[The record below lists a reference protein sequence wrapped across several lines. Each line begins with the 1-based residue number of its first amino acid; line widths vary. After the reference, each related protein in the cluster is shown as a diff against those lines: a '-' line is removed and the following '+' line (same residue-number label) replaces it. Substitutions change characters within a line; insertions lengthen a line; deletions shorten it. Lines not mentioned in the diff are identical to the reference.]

1 MTNWEPSVAL
11 PIQLAPPVHRRLMR
25 WCATTAAELDVTG
38 LVRAEVIEALLEEL
52 VENPATAQAVRR
64 RLAARMFTASP

>member
-1 MTNWEPSVAL
+1 
-11 PIQLAPPVHRRLMR
+11 MR